1 MLVNLECNQHPSYVY
16 MAPRRFFVS
25 SDDGWQLA
33 VFILEDVLSVK
44 MDNASMVVFILGTH
58 YPPGR
63 TLVRLVMRLK
73 YKDRHKTRYASG
85 RTVLRNTS

>member
-1 MLVNLECNQHPSYVY
+1 MLVNLECNQHPSSVY

-73 YKDRHKTRYASG
+73 YKDRHKTHYASG

>member
-1 MLVNLECNQHPSYVY
+1 

-25 SDDGWQLA
+25 SDDGWQLT

-73 YKDRHKTRYASG
+73 HKDGQKTHYVSG
-85 RTVLRNTS
+85 RSFQFEIRLERRTMEVVRLEA